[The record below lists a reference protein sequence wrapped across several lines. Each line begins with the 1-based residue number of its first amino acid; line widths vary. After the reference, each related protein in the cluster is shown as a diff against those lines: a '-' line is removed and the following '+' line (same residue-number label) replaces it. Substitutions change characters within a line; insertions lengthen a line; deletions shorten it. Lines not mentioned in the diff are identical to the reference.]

1 MDAMQL
7 ELLNFQPLAANEG
20 FEEEVPDLGGA
31 EQLRSQ

>member
-7 ELLNFQPLAANEG
+7 ELLNFQPLAA